1 MSVPDTELRPQVGA
15 GRGDPREPQ
24 QERAPSSTTFQP
36 HVETARGNSPE
47 LQRER
52 AASPTAFQPHVE
64 AEEGDPTRGD
74 YLIGALVALV
84 VVVGLLWAF
93 GIINLPVL

>member
-1 MSVPDTELRPQVGA
+1 MSANDT
-15 GRGDPREPQ
+15 D
-24 QERAPSSTTFQP
+24 
-36 HVETARGNSPE
+36 
-47 LQRER
+47 
-52 AASPTAFQPHVE
+52 FQPHVE

-93 GIINLPVL
+93 GIINLPSL

>member
-1 MSVPDTELRPQVGA
+1 MSDSDT
-15 GRGDPREPQ
+15 
-24 QERAPSSTTFQP
+24 S
-36 HVETARGNSPE
+36 
-47 LQRER
+47 
-52 AASPTAFQPHVE
+52 FQPHVE

-93 GIINLPVL
+93 GIINLPSL